1 MIKNISS
8 FKLSGL
14 RAGETVRAAAHDS
27 APVRWAMAFTLARKH
42 LKTAVKRA
50 FYPKREPKGGVLR
63 VLVHIKGGI
72 GDVAM
77 TRVFIKKLRE
87 TLPLAEVSFCF
98 DSVAVSQMIF
108 SDGLVHRFQD
118 RRYRPQDYDLVIS
131 GCHLLMFDYYD
142 RARIERLAPH
152 FLPAL
157 EQGLEVQRCFTDF
170 ARYTPYLDGVLAKI
184 AVAHGGSRVQN
195 LGWFTGLNVGQN
207 DRAEINLQ
215 AGTAT
220 KTLNKLGLAPGE
232 KYITIHDGI
241 NTNTDTSSG
250 HPTRCWP
257 HSYWREFVGL
267 FKEAFPNIKV
277 VQLGG
282 NKSQIFDFADI
293 SLVGKTQI
301 ADLPYVL
308 DNALLHVDGESGM
321 VHLANLTRTRC
332 VVLFGPSQADYLAYA
347 RNINIS
353 APVCGGCMNISKH
366 WMTRCLLGYPPEK
379 QCLATISPKIVFDKT
394 ANYLNAL

>member
-1 MIKNISS
+1 MIKNIAS
-8 FKLSGL
+8 FKLAGL

-27 APVRWAMAFTLARKH
+27 APVRWAMAFTQTRKR
-42 LKTAVKRA
+42 LKTAARRF
-50 FYPKREPKGGVLR
+50 FYPKREPKTDVLR
-63 VLVHIKGGI
+63 VLVHIQGGI

-87 TLPLAEVSFCF
+87 TLPQAEFSFCY
-98 DSVAVSQMIF
+98 DSKAVVNMIF
-108 SDGLVHRFQD
+108 SDGLISRFQD
-118 RRYRPQDYDLVIS
+118 RRYRPRDYDLVLS
-131 GCHLLMFDYYD
+131 GCHLLTFDYYD
-142 RARIERLAPH
+142 RARIEKLAPH
-152 FLPAL
+152 FLPL
-157 EQGLEVQRCFTDF
+157 LDKGLDLQRCFKDF
-170 ARYTPYLDGVLAKI
+170 ARHTPYLDGALAEI
-184 AVAHGGSRVQN
+184 AVSHGGSRVQN
-195 LGWFTGLNVGQN
+195 LGWFTGLEVGQD
-207 DRAEINLQ
+207 DRAEIKLS
-215 AGTAT
+215 AETAAQ
-220 KTLNKLGLAPGE
+220 TLAKLGLKSGE

-241 NTNTDTSSG
+241 NTNTDTSLG

-257 HSYWREFVGL
+257 QAHWREFVRM
-267 FKEAFPNIKV
+267 FKARFPYIKV

-282 NKSQIFDFADI
+282 NKSRIFDFADV

-321 VHLANLTRTRC
+321 VHLANLTRTKC
-332 VVLFGPSQADYLAYA
+332 VVMFGPSKADYLAYA

-379 QCLATISPKIVFDKT
+379 QCLAAITPATVFEKT
-394 ANYLNAL
+394 AQHIRSL